1 MTPVTDSAGFF
12 AYPGATP
19 NVNESEI
26 MKANIG
32 SLDRAIRL
40 LLAAGL
46 FSLFF
51 ILPGQQKWLA
61 LIGIVPLA
69 TGLVRWWPLYAVFGI
84 RSCQS

>member
-1 MTPVTDSAGFF
+1 MTPVTDSAGFL
-12 AYPGATP
+12 AYPGASL

-26 MKANIG
+26 MQANIG

-69 TGLVRWWPLYAVFGI
+69 TGLVRWCPLYAVLGI